1 MTQNLNQSGESMQNH
16 LNPSKGSHRTGSD
29 PVNQTLQQAL
39 AERKRLLE
47 RYPHLQ
53 TYQDE
58 IDRIL
63 DKSGSSQGRM
73 AVLGMLM
80 QDKLITLQ
88 KELLKLV
95 EILQ

>member
-1 MTQNLNQSGESMQNH
+1 MQNRP
-16 LNPSKGSHRTGSD
+16 NPAKAALRTGFD
-29 PVNQTLQQAL
+29 PLNLTLQKAL
-39 AERKRLLE
+39 AEREQLLE

-58 IDRIL
+58 IDRLL
-63 DKSGSSQGRM
+63 DKSGNSQGRM